1 MLMHVEDVSQIAQA
15 RRLATQAAA
24 AADLGAEL
32 QGRVALVVTE
42 MASNLLKHAVR
53 GIIAFGPFADSTGR
67 GLDVVALDK
76 GKGIADVAR
85 AMVDGFSTTGTPGS
99 GLGAIR
105 RQASLFEIYTRPQ
118 VGTAVLARFVADS
131 APMPGAV
138 KAVVAGIV
146 SAYPGEIVSGDAW
159 AGGPSPV
166 GPTLMLADG
175 SGHGSQAAMAADV
188 AVQTYSAAARESCVH
203 LVELMHQA
211 LAPTR
216 GAAVAVARFER
227 EAGLVRFVG
236 LGNVTGA
243 VVVNGKV
250 QRMISHNGIAGH
262 VAPRIREFVYPVAGA
277 PLVLLHSDGLS
288 AKWDLAAYPGLAA
301 AHPAII
307 AGMLC
312 RDFYR
317 NRDDVSIVVMRAAA

>member
-1 MLMHVEDVSQIAQA
+1 MLMHVEDPSQIAQA
-15 RRLATQAAA
+15 RRVVTQAAA
-24 AADLGAEL
+24 TAGLSAEL

-53 GIIAFGPFADSTGR
+53 GIITCGPFADSTGR

-76 GKGIADVAR
+76 GKGIADIAR
-85 AMVDGFSTTGTPGS
+85 AMTDGFSTTGTPGS

-105 RQASLFEIYTRPQ
+105 RQASQFEIYSRPQ
-118 VGTAVLARFVADS
+118 VGTAVLARFVADP
-131 APMPGAV
+131 APVPGAV

-146 SAYPGEIVSGDAW
+146 SAYPGETVSGDAW

-175 SGHGSQAAMAADV
+175 SGHGAQAAAAADL
-188 AVQTYSAAARESCVH
+188 AVRAYCAAARESCVH
-203 LVELMHQA
+203 LIEMMHRA

-216 GAAVAVARFER
+216 GAAVAVVRFDR
-227 EAGLVRFVG
+227 EAGVVRFVG

-243 VVVNGKV
+243 VVVNGRV
-250 QRMISHNGIAGH
+250 QRMVSHNGIAGH
-262 VAPRIREFVYPVAGA
+262 VAPRIREFVYPAAGA

-288 AKWDLAAYPGLAA
+288 AKWDFAAYPGLTA

-307 AGMLC
+307 AGILC

-317 NRDDVSIVVMRAAA
+317 NRDDASIVVMRAA